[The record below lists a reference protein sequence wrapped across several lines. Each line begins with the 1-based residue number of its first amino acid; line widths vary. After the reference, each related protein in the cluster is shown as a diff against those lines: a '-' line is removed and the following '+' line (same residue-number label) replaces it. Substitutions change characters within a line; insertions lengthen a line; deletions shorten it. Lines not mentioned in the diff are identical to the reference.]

1 MEKYSK
7 KLRLC
12 NTKLLSKTKETIKQL
27 KININFIKRL
37 FSSFKKRKVEKK
49 PSIFK
54 FNNRKK
60 TQSKIKKVCQKI
72 SLSNKGKLKLK
83 LFTKRALNI
92 NCSKIDN
99 ERKSSGKKDF
109 KIRKSIKKLKIKCI
123 IYPLWELNPYLCRER
138 VMSEPLDEE
147 DFFSTKTCTSK
158 KKN

>member
-12 NTKLLSKTKETIKQL
+12 KIKLLSKTKETIKQL
-27 KININFIKRL
+27 KININFIKRPL
-37 FSSFKKRKVEKK
+37 SSFKKRKVEKN

-54 FNNRKK
+54 LTKSKK
-60 TQSKIKKVCQKI
+60 TQNKIKNVCQKI
-72 SLSNKGKLKLK
+72 SLSNKGKLKPK
-83 LFTKRALNI
+83 LFTRRALNI

-99 ERKSSGKKDF
+99 ARKNSGKKDF
-109 KIRKSIKKLKIKCI
+109 KIRKSINKLTTYSL
-123 IYPLWELNPYLCRER
+123 YPLWELNPYLCRER

-147 DFFSTKTCTSK
+147 DFFSTETYTLK